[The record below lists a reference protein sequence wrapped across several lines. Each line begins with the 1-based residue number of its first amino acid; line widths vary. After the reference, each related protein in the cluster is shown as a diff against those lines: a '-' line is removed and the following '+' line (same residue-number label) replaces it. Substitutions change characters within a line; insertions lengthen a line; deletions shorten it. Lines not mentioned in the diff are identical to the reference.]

1 MQTKHLPCEAER
13 LSLDRISTLPQPV
26 LETILCLL
34 PTEDAARTSILSR
47 EWRYKWTKIPNL
59 MFFVSKRKI
68 KKKQRSVSKP
78 ASNIE
83 GAKKNSDTRFKLYH
97 DLHEVMLRRQIPIQE
112 LTLSM
117 VYLVAFESYTC
128 GMYRSLHKLFYIFYL
143 IVHHLRASLLGQD
156 FDDKCTT
163 NELFKCLPVIEH
175 LTTWRHLSRWLVL
188 DAVPQELPTSLIH
201 LKELCFEEICF
212 LQGYGLTFLL
222 ILVKCSPNLE
232 KIKLEIDWDVSG
244 YKKYS
249 VVWKEY
255 SDVWLEN
262 LSELEIEGFNN
273 LKPEMEFVKFILVRS
288 PKLKKVSIQSVVD
301 RNQESEM
308 LKTLLQ
314 APRVSPV
321 VITVK

>member
-1 MQTKHLPCEAER
+1 MER
-13 LSLDRISTLPQPV
+13 NFEFWFYFGV
-26 LETILCLL
+26 
-34 PTEDAARTSILSR
+34 
-47 EWRYKWTKIPNL
+47 WFKW
-59 MFFVSKRKI
+59 
-68 KKKQRSVSKP
+68 
-78 ASNIE
+78 
-83 GAKKNSDTRFKLYH
+83 
-97 DLHEVMLRRQIPIQE
+97 
-112 LTLSM
+112 
-117 VYLVAFESYTC
+117 
-128 GMYRSLHKLFYIFYL
+128 L
-143 IVHHLRASLLGQD
+143 I
-156 FDDKCTT
+156 
-163 NELFKCLPVIEH
+163 
-175 LTTWRHLSRWLVL
+175 L

-255 SDVWLEN
+255 SDVWLEH